1 VTLDAGRAPGHAYVM
16 SGAELTQARLPAGK
30 PYLEQRLFIASP
42 FGGLV
47 TAALLFAVPFGIF
60 LGVAALSRVP
70 TVQWSGRDLTLHN
83 GTWPAFV
90 LSLLVAAALS
100 MQRYVRLKDAGDA
113 PRFAEIF
120 TGGAATAIELASYAP
135 EDARLGRAALI
146 GVVLGLMASA
156 VILLNHGNLD
166 GRSTPMLVWFVVQI
180 TLSAVLFARGAE
192 LSRKST
198 ASFDRRL
205 RQELKIDLL
214 RIDRLSVLGR
224 SVARAS
230 LVWFVVSAVACL
242 FFVGGNIDIPSVAIM
257 LACAAMGVW
266 IFLQAMMRVH
276 RKIQDAKTVE
286 LEHLRCE
293 IESARAHLKD
303 EPNAAQR
310 AQGLLAY
317 EARIEAAPEWPFDQT
332 TLMRM
337 GASTLI
343 VTVPWFGQAIVQ
355 YFIEHLGQK

>member
-1 VTLDAGRAPGHAYVM
+1 MSEAECAIEPTGR
-16 SGAELTQARLPAGK
+16 

-42 FGGLV
+42 LGGLA
-47 TAALLFAVPFGIF
+47 TAALLFVVPFGIF
-60 LGVAALSRVP
+60 LSLAALSHVP
-70 TVQWSGRDLTLHN
+70 AIVWNGRGLAFHN
-83 GTWPAFV
+83 GAWPAFV
-90 LSLLVAAALS
+90 LSLLVAAAFG
-100 MQRYVRLKDAGDA
+100 MQRYVRLKDAADA

-120 TGGAATAIELASYAP
+120 TGGEATAADMAAYSP
-135 EDARLGRAALI
+135 HGARLGLATVAGVAMGVAASSI
-146 GVVLGLMASA
+146 
-156 VILLNHGNLD
+156 ILLNQSTIN
-166 GRSTPMLVWFVVQI
+166 GRSLPMLIWFVLEI

-198 ASFDRRL
+198 QLFDQRL
-205 RQELKIDLL
+205 KQELKIDLL

-266 IFLQAMMRVH
+266 IFLQAMLRVH
-276 RKIQDAKTVE
+276 RKIKDAKAAE

-293 IESARAHLKD
+293 IDAARAHLKD
-303 EPNAAQR
+303 DPAAAQR

-332 TLMRM
+332 TLVRM

-355 YFIEHLGQK
+355 YFVERMTQR